1 MNARFTITG
10 FTLLLL
16 LQINGTADAQVQ
28 RGLPSISPSA
38 PPSSQTPSQAPGTT
52 PPKFKDETGTALKS
66 MGAAGITG
74 NKKIPMTSN
83 ANTASCW
90 NCGTLMS
97 VTDSRTKAKPVWMNS
112 TNPSDVTESSAQAA
126 EKLADKAGDR
136 PLEKA
141 PEKIPDKAK
150 AGPLVAGGNLSRPD
164 SIGGLHRRLGFEA
177 AVLMDDGSTKTLVL
191 SMRPAYNIGAKV
203 KVVGNSLM
211 PR

>member
-1 MNARFTITG
+1 MNARFTFTG
-10 FTLLLL
+10 FALLLL
-16 LQINGTADAQVQ
+16 LQINGTANAQVQ

-38 PPSSQTPSQAPGTT
+38 PLPSQADTN
-52 PPKFKDETGTALKS
+52 TALKS

-74 NKKIPMTSN
+74 NKKIPLTGN

-97 VTDSRTKAKPVWMNS
+97 VIDSRTKAKPVWMNS

-136 PLEKA
+136 PPEKA
-141 PEKIPDKAK
+141 ADKAK

>member
-1 MNARFTITG
+1 MNARFAITG

-16 LQINGTADAQVQ
+16 LQPNGNSNAQVQ

-38 PPSSQTPSQAPGTT
+38 PLPSQSDTS
-52 PPKFKDETGTALKS
+52 TALKS

-74 NKKIPMTSN
+74 NKKIPLTGN
-83 ANTASCW
+83 AGSASCW

-136 PLEKA
+136 PPEKA
-141 PEKIPDKAK
+141 PDKAK

>member
-1 MNARFTITG
+1 MNARFAVTG
-10 FTLLLL
+10 FTLLTL
-16 LQINGTADAQVQ
+16 LQINGTASAQVQ

-38 PPSSQTPSQAPGTT
+38 PPSSQTPSQTPGT
-52 PPKFKDETGTALKS
+52 GNALKS

-74 NKKIPMTSN
+74 NKKIPMTGN
-83 ANTASCW
+83 AGAASCW

-136 PLEKA
+136 PPEKA